1 MEMTS
6 QPIITQ
12 PQCHRT
18 TRSFE
23 WQTNLCDCGSDCRIC
38 CCGTFCF
45 FCLGCKI
52 AKDMDECCCCGP
64 SVAMRTRYRTLYRIP
79 ASYLT
84 IISRPF
90 DMACH
95 RQPRETAGHFLQK
108 SAHGSIC
115 SDCLAATCCA
125 PCNLCQLKRD
135 INRRQELG
143 IF

>member
-1 MEMTS
+1 GTKAEATVSGEQPGSFGLSSCPSPGMET
-6 QPIITQ
+6 
-12 PQCHRT
+12 
-18 TRSFE
+18 
-23 WQTNLCDCGSDCRIC
+23 LSDLSLG

-79 ASYLT
+79 
-84 IISRPF
+84 
-90 DMACH
+90 
-95 RQPRETAGHFLQK
+95 
-108 SAHGSIC
+108 GSIC

>member
-1 MEMTS
+1 GTKAEATVSGEQPGSFGLSSCPSPGMET
-6 QPIITQ
+6 
-12 PQCHRT
+12 
-18 TRSFE
+18 
-23 WQTNLCDCGSDCRIC
+23 LSDLSLG

-108 SAHGSIC
+108 SAHVLLLLMAVSSQGRVC
-115 SDCLAATCCA
+115 E
-125 PCNLCQLKRD
+125 LCY
-135 INRRQELG
+135 RQDMAHG
-143 IF
+143 